1 MIMNNTLLY
10 TENDAVIFGFLLIIL
25 GVVFYTSN
33 LKSLFWKK
41 FYTFCPVIL
50 ICYFFPSL
58 LNTTGIVSP
67 EKSDLYFVASR
78 YLLPTSLVLL
88 TLSVDLKEISKLGS
102 KALIMFFT
110 GTFGIIIGGPIAIL
124 LVTNFFPNLVSINLD
139 ELARGMTTIA
149 GSWIGGG
156 ANQTAMKE
164 VFNVNGELFSK
175 MVTVDVLVGN
185 AWLAVLLIGVGRAV
199 SIDKFLNANSDSV
212 ESVKKKIEKY
222 NLSIEKIPNLK
233 ELIYVLSIG
242 FGVTGICHLFADN
255 IAPYLLINFPSLEKY
270 SLTSSFFWLIVMS
283 TTFGVIL
290 SFTKLRE
297 LEGVGASK
305 IGSVFI
311 YILVATIGLQMNLF
325 TVFDNPGL
333 FLIGLIWISI
343 HVILLLIVAI
353 LIKAS
358 YFFVAVGS
366 QANVGGAASA
376 PIVASA
382 FHPSLAAVGV
392 LLAVL
397 GYAVGTYGAWLCG
410 VLMQSLI

>member
-1 MIMNNTLLY
+1 MIS
-10 TENDAVIFGFLLIIL
+10 NDAVVFGIL
-25 GVVFYTSN
+25 MVVLGFVFYTSN
-33 LKSLFWKK
+33 LRSSFWKK
-41 FYTFCPVIL
+41 FYTFFPVIL
-50 ICYFFPSL
+50 LCYFIPSL

-67 EKSDLYFVASR
+67 EKSNLYFVASR

-110 GTFGIIIGGPIAIL
+110 GTVGIIIGGPIAIIIVKNL
-124 LVTNFFPNLVSINLD
+124 FPNLVSINPE

-164 VFNVNGELFSK
+164 VFNVDGELFSK

-185 AWLAVLLIGVGRAV
+185 AWLAVLLIGVGKTV
-199 SIDKFLNANSDSV
+199 FIDKFLGADSSSV
-212 ESVKKKIEKY
+212 ESVKEKIEKY
-222 NLSIEKIPNLK
+222 NLSIARIPDLK
-233 ELIYVLSIG
+233 ELIYVLTIG
-242 FGVTGICHLFADN
+242 FGITGISHLIADN
-255 IAPYLLINFPSLEKY
+255 IAPYLLNNFPSLEKY
-270 SLTSSFFWLIVMS
+270 SLTSSFFWLIVMA

-290 SFTKLRE
+290 SFTRLRD

-305 IGSVFI
+305 IGTIFI

-333 FLIGLIWISI
+333 FLIGFIWISV
-343 HVILLLIVAI
+343 HVILLFIVAI
-353 LIKAS
+353 LIKAP

-376 PIVASA
+376 PVVAAA

-397 GYAVGTYGAWLCG
+397 GYAVGTYAAYLCG
-410 VLMQSLI
+410 IIMQSIV

>member
-1 MIMNNTLLY
+1 MIS
-10 TENDAVIFGFLLIIL
+10 NDAVVFGIL
-25 GVVFYTSN
+25 MVVLGFVFYTSN
-33 LKSLFWKK
+33 LKSSFWKK
-41 FYTFCPVIL
+41 FYTFFPVIL
-50 ICYFFPSL
+50 LCYFIPSL

-67 EKSDLYFVASR
+67 EKSNLYFVASR

-110 GTFGIIIGGPIAIL
+110 GTVGIIIGGPIAIIIVKNL
-124 LVTNFFPNLVSINLD
+124 FPNLVSINPE

-164 VFNVNGELFSK
+164 VFNVDGELFSK

-185 AWLAVLLIGVGRAV
+185 AWLAVLLIGVGKTV
-199 SIDKFLNANSDSV
+199 FIDKFLGADSSSLQ
-212 ESVKKKIEKY
+212 SVKEKIEKY
-222 NLSIEKIPNLK
+222 NLSIARIPDLK
-233 ELIYVLSIG
+233 ELIYVLTIG
-242 FGVTGICHLFADN
+242 FGITGISHLIADN
-255 IAPYLLINFPSLEKY
+255 IAPYLLNNFPILEKY
-270 SLTSSFFWLIVMS
+270 SLTSSFFWLIVMA
-283 TTFGVIL
+283 TTFGIIL
-290 SFTKLRE
+290 SFTRLRD

-305 IGSVFI
+305 IGSIFI

-333 FLIGLIWISI
+333 FLIGLIWISV
-343 HVILLLIVAI
+343 HVILLFIVAI
-353 LIKAS
+353 LIKAP

-376 PIVASA
+376 PVVASA

-392 LLAVL
+392 LLSVL
-397 GYAVGTYGAWLCG
+397 GYAVGTYAAYLCG
-410 VLMQSLI
+410 IIMQSIV

>member
-1 MIMNNTLLY
+1 MIS
-10 TENDAVIFGFLLIIL
+10 NDAVVFGIL
-25 GVVFYTSN
+25 MVVLGFVFYTSN
-33 LKSLFWKK
+33 LKSSFWKK
-41 FYTFCPVIL
+41 FYTFFPVIL
-50 ICYFFPSL
+50 LCYFIPSL

-67 EKSDLYFVASR
+67 EKSNLYFVTSR

-110 GTFGIIIGGPIAIL
+110 GTVGIIIGGPIAIIIVKNL
-124 LVTNFFPNLVSINLD
+124 FPNLVLINPE

-164 VFNVNGELFSK
+164 IFNVDGELFSK

-185 AWLAVLLIGVGRAV
+185 AWLAVLLIGVGKTV
-199 SIDKFLNANSDSV
+199 FIDKFLGADSSSV
-212 ESVKKKIEKY
+212 ESVKEKIEKY
-222 NLSIEKIPNLK
+222 NLSIARIPDLK
-233 ELIYVLSIG
+233 ELIYVLTIG
-242 FGVTGICHLFADN
+242 FGITGISHLIADN
-255 IAPYLLINFPSLEKY
+255 IAPYLLNNFPSLEKY
-270 SLTSSFFWLIVMS
+270 SLTSSFFWLIVMA

-290 SFTKLRE
+290 SFTRLRD

-305 IGSVFI
+305 IGTIFI

-333 FLIGLIWISI
+333 FLIGLIWISV
-343 HVILLLIVAI
+343 HVILLFIVAI
-353 LIKAS
+353 LIKAP

-376 PIVASA
+376 PVVAAA

-397 GYAVGTYGAWLCG
+397 GYAVGTYAAYLCG
-410 VLMQSLI
+410 IIMQSIV

>member
-1 MIMNNTLLY
+1 MIS
-10 TENDAVIFGFLLIIL
+10 NDAVVFGIL
-25 GVVFYTSN
+25 MVVLGFVFYTSN
-33 LKSLFWKK
+33 LKSSFWKK
-41 FYTFCPVIL
+41 FYTFFPVIL
-50 ICYFFPSL
+50 LCYFIPSL

-67 EKSDLYFVASR
+67 EKSNLYFVVSR

-110 GTFGIIIGGPIAIL
+110 GTVGIIIGGPIAIIIVKNL
-124 LVTNFFPNLVSINLD
+124 FPNLVSINPE

-164 VFNVNGELFSK
+164 VFNVDGELFSK

-185 AWLAVLLIGVGRAV
+185 AWLAVLLIGVGKTV
-199 SIDKFLNANSDSV
+199 FIDKFLGADSSSV
-212 ESVKKKIEKY
+212 ESVKEKIEKY
-222 NLSIEKIPNLK
+222 NLSIARIPDLK
-233 ELIYVLSIG
+233 ELIYVLTIG
-242 FGVTGICHLFADN
+242 FGITGISHLIADN
-255 IAPYLLINFPSLEKY
+255 IAPYLLNNFPSLEKY
-270 SLTSSFFWLIVMS
+270 SLTSSFFWLIVMA

-290 SFTKLRE
+290 SFTRLRD

-305 IGSVFI
+305 IGSIFI

-333 FLIGLIWISI
+333 FLIGLIWISV
-343 HVILLLIVAI
+343 HVILLFIVAI
-353 LIKAS
+353 FIKAP

-397 GYAVGTYGAWLCG
+397 GYAVGTYAAYICG
-410 VLMQSLI
+410 IIMQSIV

>member
-1 MIMNNTLLY
+1 MIS
-10 TENDAVIFGFLLIIL
+10 NDAVVFGIL
-25 GVVFYTSN
+25 MVVLGFVFYTSN
-33 LKSLFWKK
+33 LRSSFWKK
-41 FYTFCPVIL
+41 FYTFFPVIL
-50 ICYFFPSL
+50 LCYFIPSL
-58 LNTTGIVSP
+58 LNTTGIVSS
-67 EKSDLYFVASR
+67 EKSNLYFVASR

-110 GTFGIIIGGPIAIL
+110 GTVGIIIGGPIAIIIVKNL
-124 LVTNFFPNLVSINLD
+124 FPNLVSINPE

-164 VFNVNGELFSK
+164 VFNVDGELFSK

-185 AWLAVLLIGVGRAV
+185 AWLAVLLIGVGKTV
-199 SIDKFLNANSDSV
+199 FIDKFLGADSSSV
-212 ESVKKKIEKY
+212 ESVKEKIEKY
-222 NLSIEKIPNLK
+222 NLSIARIPDLK
-233 ELIYVLSIG
+233 ELIYVLTIG
-242 FGVTGICHLFADN
+242 FGVTGISHLIADN
-255 IAPYLLINFPSLEKY
+255 IAPYLLNNFPSFEKY
-270 SLTSSFFWLIVMS
+270 SLTSSFFWLIVMA
-283 TTFGVIL
+283 TTFGIIL
-290 SFTKLRE
+290 SFTRLRD

-305 IGSVFI
+305 IGSIFI

-333 FLIGLIWISI
+333 FLIGLIWISV
-343 HVILLLIVAI
+343 HVILLFIVAI
-353 LIKAS
+353 FIKAP

-392 LLAVL
+392 LLSVL
-397 GYAVGTYGAWLCG
+397 GYAVGTYAAYLCG
-410 VLMQSLI
+410 IIMQSIV

>member
-1 MIMNNTLLY
+1 MNNTLLHI
-10 TENDAVIFGFLLIIL
+10 ENDAVIFGFLLIIL

-41 FYTFCPVIL
+41 FYTFFPVIL
-50 ICYFFPSL
+50 LCYFIPSL

-67 EKSDLYFVASR
+67 EKSNLYFVASR

-110 GTFGIIIGGPIAIL
+110 GTVGIIIGGPIAIIIVKNL
-124 LVTNFFPNLVSINLD
+124 FPNLVLINPE

-164 VFNVNGELFSK
+164 IFNVDGELFSK

-185 AWLAVLLIGVGRAV
+185 AWLAVLLIGVGKTV
-199 SIDKFLNANSDSV
+199 FIDKFLGADSSSV
-212 ESVKKKIEKY
+212 ESVKEKIEKY
-222 NLSIEKIPNLK
+222 NLSIARIPDLK
-233 ELIYVLSIG
+233 ELIYVLTIG
-242 FGVTGICHLFADN
+242 FGITGISHLIADN
-255 IAPYLLINFPSLEKY
+255 IAPYLLNNFPILEKY
-270 SLTSSFFWLIVMS
+270 SLTSSFFWLIVMA

-290 SFTKLRE
+290 SFTRLRD

-305 IGSVFI
+305 IGTIFI

-333 FLIGLIWISI
+333 FLIGFIWISV
-343 HVILLLIVAI
+343 HVILLFVVAI
-353 LIKAS
+353 FIKAP

-376 PIVASA
+376 PVVASA
-382 FHPSLAAVGV
+382 FHPSLAPVGV

-397 GYAVGTYGAWLCG
+397 GYALGTYAAWLCG
-410 VLMQSLI
+410 ILMQFAS

>member
-1 MIMNNTLLY
+1 MIS
-10 TENDAVIFGFLLIIL
+10 NDAVVFGIL
-25 GVVFYTSN
+25 MVVLGFVFYTSN
-33 LKSLFWKK
+33 LKSSFWKK
-41 FYTFCPVIL
+41 FYTFFPVIL
-50 ICYFFPSL
+50 LCYFIPSL

-67 EKSDLYFVASR
+67 EKSNLYFVVSR

-110 GTFGIIIGGPIAIL
+110 GTVGIIIGGPIAIIIVKNL
-124 LVTNFFPNLVSINLD
+124 FPNLVSINPE

-164 VFNVNGELFSK
+164 IFNVDGELFSK

-185 AWLAVLLIGVGRAV
+185 AWLAVLLIGVGKTV
-199 SIDKFLNANSDSV
+199 FIDKFLGADSSSV
-212 ESVKKKIEKY
+212 ESVKEKIEKY
-222 NLSIEKIPNLK
+222 NLSIARIPDLK
-233 ELIYVLSIG
+233 ELIYVLTIG
-242 FGVTGICHLFADN
+242 FGITGISHLIADN
-255 IAPYLLINFPSLEKY
+255 IAPYLLNNFPSLEKY
-270 SLTSSFFWLIVMS
+270 SLTSSFFWLIVMA

-290 SFTKLRE
+290 SFTRLRD

-305 IGSVFI
+305 IGTIFI

-333 FLIGLIWISI
+333 FLIGFIWISV
-343 HVILLLIVAI
+343 HVILLFIVAI
-353 LIKAS
+353 LIKAP

-376 PIVASA
+376 PVVAAA

-397 GYAVGTYGAWLCG
+397 GYAVGTYAAYICG
-410 VLMQSLI
+410 IIMQSIV

>member
-1 MIMNNTLLY
+1 MIS
-10 TENDAVIFGFLLIIL
+10 NDAVVFGIL
-25 GVVFYTSN
+25 MVVLGFVFYTSN
-33 LKSLFWKK
+33 LKSSFWKK
-41 FYTFCPVIL
+41 FYTFFPVIL
-50 ICYFFPSL
+50 LCYFIPSL

-67 EKSDLYFVASR
+67 EKSNLYFVASR

-110 GTFGIIIGGPIAIL
+110 GTVGIIIGGPIAIIIVKNL
-124 LVTNFFPNLVSINLD
+124 FPNLVLINPE

-164 VFNVNGELFSK
+164 VFNVDGELFSK

-185 AWLAVLLIGVGRAV
+185 AWLAVLLIGVGKTV
-199 SIDKFLNANSDSV
+199 FIDKFLGADSSSV
-212 ESVKKKIEKY
+212 ESVKEKIEKY
-222 NLSIEKIPNLK
+222 NLSIARIPDLK
-233 ELIYVLSIG
+233 ELIYVLTIG
-242 FGVTGICHLFADN
+242 FGITGISHLIADN
-255 IAPYLLINFPSLEKY
+255 IAPYLLNNFPILEKY
-270 SLTSSFFWLIVMS
+270 SLTSSFFWLIVMA

-290 SFTKLRE
+290 SFTRLRD

-305 IGSVFI
+305 IGTIFI

-333 FLIGLIWISI
+333 FLIGFIWISV
-343 HVILLLIVAI
+343 HVILLFIVAI
-353 LIKAS
+353 LIKAP

-376 PIVASA
+376 PVVAAA

-392 LLAVL
+392 LLSVL
-397 GYAVGTYGAWLCG
+397 GYAVGTYAAYLCG
-410 VLMQSLI
+410 IIMQSIV

>member
-1 MIMNNTLLY
+1 MIS
-10 TENDAVIFGFLLIIL
+10 NDAVVFGIL
-25 GVVFYTSN
+25 MVVLGFVFYTSN
-33 LKSLFWKK
+33 LRSSFWKK
-41 FYTFCPVIL
+41 FYTFFPVIL
-50 ICYFFPSL
+50 LCYFIPSL
-58 LNTTGIVSP
+58 LNSTGIVSP
-67 EKSDLYFVASR
+67 EKSNLYFVASR

-110 GTFGIIIGGPIAIL
+110 GTIGIIIGGPIAIIIVKNL
-124 LVTNFFPNLVSINLD
+124 FPNLVSINPE

-164 VFNVNGELFSK
+164 VFNVDGELFSK

-185 AWLAVLLIGVGRAV
+185 AWLAVLLIGVGKTV
-199 SIDKFLNANSDSV
+199 FIDKFLGADSSSV
-212 ESVKKKIEKY
+212 ESVKEKIEKY
-222 NLSIEKIPNLK
+222 NLSIARIPDLK
-233 ELIYVLSIG
+233 ELIYVLTIG
-242 FGVTGICHLFADN
+242 FGITGISHLIADN
-255 IAPYLLINFPSLEKY
+255 IAPYLLNNFPALEKY
-270 SLTSSFFWLIVMS
+270 SLTSSFFWLIVMA
-283 TTFGVIL
+283 TTFGIIL
-290 SFTKLRE
+290 SFTRLRD

-305 IGSVFI
+305 IGSIFI

-333 FLIGLIWISI
+333 FVIGLIWISV
-343 HVILLLIVAI
+343 HVILLFIVAI
-353 LIKAS
+353 LIKAP

-376 PIVASA
+376 PVVASA

-397 GYAVGTYGAWLCG
+397 GYAVGTYAAYICG
-410 VLMQSLI
+410 IIMQSIV

>member
-1 MIMNNTLLY
+1 MIS
-10 TENDAVIFGFLLIIL
+10 NDAVVFGIL
-25 GVVFYTSN
+25 MVVLGFVFYTSN
-33 LKSLFWKK
+33 LKSSFWKK
-41 FYTFCPVIL
+41 FYTFFPVIL
-50 ICYFFPSL
+50 LCYFIPSL

-67 EKSDLYFVASR
+67 EKSNLYFVVSR

-110 GTFGIIIGGPIAIL
+110 GTVGIIIGGPIAIIIVKNL
-124 LVTNFFPNLVSINLD
+124 FPNLVSINPE

-164 VFNVNGELFSK
+164 IFNVDGELFSK
-175 MVTVDVLVGN
+175 MVTVDVLIGN
-185 AWLAVLLIGVGRAV
+185 AWLAVLLIGVGKTV
-199 SIDKFLNANSDSV
+199 FIDKFLGADSSSV
-212 ESVKKKIEKY
+212 ESVKEKIEKY
-222 NLSIEKIPNLK
+222 NLSIARIPDLK
-233 ELIYVLSIG
+233 ELIYVLTIG
-242 FGVTGICHLFADN
+242 FGITGISHLIADN
-255 IAPYLLINFPSLEKY
+255 IAPYLLNNFPSLEKY
-270 SLTSSFFWLIVMS
+270 SLTSSFFWLIVMA

-290 SFTKLRE
+290 SFTRLRD

-305 IGSVFI
+305 IGTIFI

-333 FLIGLIWISI
+333 FLIGLIWISV
-343 HVILLLIVAI
+343 HVILLFIVAI
-353 LIKAS
+353 LIKAP

-397 GYAVGTYGAWLCG
+397 GYAVGTYAAYICG
-410 VLMQSLI
+410 IIMQSIV